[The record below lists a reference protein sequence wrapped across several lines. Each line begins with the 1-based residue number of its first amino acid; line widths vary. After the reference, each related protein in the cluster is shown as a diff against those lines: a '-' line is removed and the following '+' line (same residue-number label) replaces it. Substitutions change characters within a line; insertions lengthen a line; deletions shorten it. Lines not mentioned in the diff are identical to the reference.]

1 MLTLQKKLNAER
13 ELHREAVRS
22 SVAENSSFDQAY
34 AVMNVLATIVASY
47 GLLADSAAVVI
58 GAMVIAMLLGPISGM
73 GLALVDGNSRL
84 LWKASTAIAGGVIV
98 VFVTA
103 LVIGFFN
110 KEIPAS
116 REMMERTAPNLFDL
130 MIALGGGAAG
140 AYAVISP
147 RLSIAFVGVAIA
159 TALVPPLSTCGMFL
173 ARGQFA
179 LSGGAFLLTLANIVG
194 IQFASSVVFYLN
206 GFRNI
211 TKGKKLRSGVLVE
224 DIVSVAVLLVL
235 GGVLAANLHGLVA
248 KELYETAVRK
258 VLKADLVQY
267 TGAYLSDVRF
277 SHTDGS
283 VIVRA
288 LVRGPAPFSAQQV
301 AKMESTL
308 PPPPGQLRSEL
319 RVRYVHTTVMTGKGP
334 LFSPEDIAPGDAR

>member
-1 MLTLQKKLNAER
+1 MLTLREKVNAER
-13 ELHREAVRS
+13 ERHRAAVRS
-22 SVAENSSFDQAY
+22 SVAEISSFDEAY
-34 AVMNVLATIVASY
+34 VVMNVLATIVASY

-84 LWKASTAIAGGVIV
+84 LRRASTALVGGLIV

-116 REMMERTAPNLFDL
+116 REMLGRTAPNLFDL

-159 TALVPPLSTCGMFL
+159 TALVPPLSTCGLFL
-173 ARGQFA
+173 ARGEFA
-179 LSGGAFLLTLANIVG
+179 LSGGAFLLALANIVG
-194 IQFASSVVFYLN
+194 IQFASSVVFFLN
-206 GFRNI
+206 GFRHI
-211 TKGKKLRSGVLVE
+211 TKGKKLSRGVLVE
-224 DIVSVAVLLVL
+224 DIVSVVALLM
-235 GGVLAANLHGLVA
+235 LAGLLTANLHRLVA
-248 KELYETAVRK
+248 TKLYESSVRN

-267 TGAYLSDVRF
+267 PGAYLADVRL
-277 SHTDGS
+277 SRTDKS
-283 VIVRA
+283 IIVRA
-288 LVRGPAPFSAQQV
+288 LVRGPAPFPAQEV

-308 PPPPGQLRSEL
+308 PPPPGQLRLEL
-319 RVRYVHTTVMTGKGP
+319 RVRYVHTTVMSGKGP
-334 LFSPEDIAPGDAR
+334 LFSPEDIASGDAQ